1 MSTTHS
7 SGSAG
12 RGAPG
17 VARIECVGVR
27 ALDERRVDVA
37 VDLVLGPEPL
47 SVEMVIVGPE
57 GKELCSVQVI
67 HNHQPTLDKIM
78 HLRANAEPGVHTLHV
93 GLFREEELLDHAVRH
108 FAFPAAETGK
118 GG

>member
-1 MSTTHS
+1 MSTPQ
-7 SGSAG
+7 GSESTVQ
-12 RGAPG
+12 GAPG
-17 VARIECVGVR
+17 AARIECVGVR
-27 ALDERRVDVA
+27 ALDKRRVDVA

-47 SVEMVIVGPE
+47 SLEMVIVGPE

-67 HNHQPTLDKIM
+67 HNHQPALDKIM
-78 HLRANAEPGVHTLHV
+78 HLRADAQPGEHTLHV

-108 FAFPAAETGK
+108 FAFPAAEVRK